1 MAKPNITLI
10 IGVAVL
16 LAGGILY
23 YFFSDTLFSSFRLT
37 PQTPE
42 KVFHVGVVRNP
53 PSLDPAWEGFQ
64 EGMRMRGYQEGKSIH
79 YSVEAATNPAET
91 KQKVEQMI
99 RQNVDLI
106 YVMGVIGGRAVKEV
120 TVVLKPDMPVV
131 FGVISNPVGVGLVAS
146 MQSSGNNLTG
156 ITPIN
161 EVVVSKRLE
170 VFLETVPAL
179 KRIIFGWQDA
189 NTTGVENLREAA
201 RALGIELAEQKINTP
216 QELIAF
222 FESFPYRQGDGIM
235 RAADS
240 ASGLASRDIIALA
253 REKKIPLS
261 GTNANDVDHGALM
274 SYGANFR
281 KIGIQAARLADAL
294 LKGAKPSDLPIEL
307 PEEFEFAINLQ
318 TATLLDITIPP
329 SVRERAT
336 HIIR

>member
-1 MAKPNITLI
+1 MTKSSTLLI
-10 IGVAVL
+10 IGITILV
-16 LAGGILY
+16 AGGILY
-23 YFFSDTLFSSFRLT
+23 YFFSDLLSSSFRLT
-37 PQTPE
+37 PHTPE

-64 EGMRMRGYQEGKSIH
+64 EGMRMRGYQEGRNIR

-91 KQKVEQMI
+91 KDKVEQI
-99 RQNVDLI
+99 IQQNVDLI
-106 YVMGVIGGRAVKEV
+106 YVMGVIGGRAAKEV
-120 TVVLKPDMPVV
+120 TAALKPDLPVV
-131 FGVISNPVGVGLVAS
+131 FGVISNPIGVGLAES

-161 EVVVSKRLE
+161 EIVVSKRLE
-170 VFLETVPAL
+170 VFLETVPGL

-201 RALGIELAEQKINTP
+201 RTLDIELVEQKINSP
-216 QELIAF
+216 QELITF

-240 ASGLASRDIIALA
+240 ASGLASQDIIALA

-274 SYGANFR
+274 SYGANFHN
-281 KIGIQAARLADAL
+281 IGIQAARLADAL

-307 PEEFEFAINLQ
+307 PEKFEFAINLQ

-329 SVRERAT
+329 SVLERAT

>member
-1 MAKPNITLI
+1 MPGFESFDL
-10 IGVAVL
+10 V
-16 LAGGILY
+16 
-23 YFFSDTLFSSFRLT
+23 SSSFQLT
-37 PQTPE
+37 PRAPE

-64 EGMRMRGYQEGKSIH
+64 EGMKLRGYQEGKNIR
-79 YSVEAATNPAET
+79 YSVEAATTPAET
-91 KQKVEQMI
+91 TQKVKQMI

-106 YVMGVIGGRAVKEV
+106 YVMGVIGGRAVKEA
-120 TVVLKPDMPVV
+120 TAMLKPDLPVV
-131 FGVISNPVGVGLVAS
+131 FGVISNPVGVGLVER

-161 EVVVSKRLE
+161 EIVISKRLE
-170 VFLETVPAL
+170 VFAQTVPGL

-201 RALGIELAEQKINTP
+201 RTLGIELVEQKINSP

-240 ASGLASRDIIALA
+240 ASGLASQDIITLA

-261 GTNANDVDHGALM
+261 GTNANDVDRGALM
-274 SYGANFR
+274 SYGANFH
-281 KIGIQAARLADAL
+281 KIGVQAARLADAL
-294 LKGAKPSDLPIEL
+294 LRGAKPSDLPIEL
-307 PEEFEFAINLQ
+307 PEQFEFAINLQ
-318 TATLLDITIPP
+318 TAALLDITIPP

-336 HIIR
+336 HIIK